1 MSILQSFTFQ
11 ELKNLLPN
19 RAKDSHKGNF
29 GKVLICAGSPGMG
42 GAGILASE
50 ASLFCGSGLVT
61 LVTDTSNVSSSLLR
75 NPEVMITGVDMVE
88 GVNIDLKIKDH
99 NVILYGPGIA
109 NTAFAKTILDK
120 ILKSANN
127 SKIILDAGALH
138 IAASSKS
145 LIKKS
150 NKTILMTPHPGEAA
164 ILLNISIEEV
174 QRDRL
179 SAAKQI
185 ADTYGA
191 SIVILKGM
199 GTVVFDSKNNKS
211 FISSCGGPELAT
223 GGTGDVLAGVLTALL
238 AQSLDIRNASLV
250 AVAVHSEAGLK
261 FKEEIGEI
269 GLNASSLIPIIR
281 QLINR

>member
-75 NPEVMITGVDMVE
+75 NPEVMTTGIDMVE

-109 NTAFAKTILDK
+109 NTAFAKAILDK

-127 SKIILDAGALH
+127 SKIILDAGALN

-199 GTVVFDSKNNKS
+199 GTVVFDSTNNKS
-211 FISSCGGPELAT
+211 FICACGGPELAT
-223 GGTGDVLAGVLTALL
+223 GGTGDVLAGVLTARL
-238 AQSLDIRNASLV
+238 AQDLDIRNASII

-281 QLINR
+281 QLLNQ

>member
-61 LVTDTSNVSSSLLR
+61 LVTDTSNVSPSLLR
-75 NPEVMITGVDMVE
+75 NPEVMAIGVDMVE
-88 GVNIDLKIKDH
+88 GVDIDLKIKDH
-99 NVILYGPGIA
+99 SVILYGPGIA

-120 ILKSANN
+120 ILRSVNN

-179 SAAKQI
+179 SAAMQI

-211 FISSCGGPELAT
+211 FISSCGGPELAS

-238 AQSLDIRNASLV
+238 AQGLDIRNASLI

-281 QLINR
+281 QLLNQ

>member
-127 SKIILDAGALH
+127 SIIILDAGALH

-238 AQSLDIRNASLV
+238 AQSLDIRNASLI

-281 QLINR
+281 QLLNQ

>member
-75 NPEVMITGVDMVE
+75 NPEVMTTGVDMDE

-120 ILKSANN
+120 ILRSVNN

-179 SAAKQI
+179 SAAMQI

-211 FISSCGGPELAT
+211 FISSCGGPELAS

-238 AQSLDIRNASLV
+238 AQGLDIRNASLI

-281 QLINR
+281 QLLNQ

>member
-211 FISSCGGPELAT
+211 FVSSCGGPELAT

-238 AQSLDIRNASLV
+238 AQSLDIRNASLI

-281 QLINR
+281 QLLNQ

>member
-75 NPEVMITGVDMVE
+75 NPEVMTTGVDMDE

-109 NTAFAKTILDK
+109 NTAFAKTILGK

-211 FISSCGGPELAT
+211 FISSCGGPELAS

-238 AQSLDIRNASLV
+238 AQGLDIRNASLI

>member
-211 FISSCGGPELAT
+211 FVSSCGGPELAT

-238 AQSLDIRNASLV
+238 AQGLDIRNASII

>member
-75 NPEVMITGVDMVE
+75 NPEVMTTGVDMVE

-109 NTAFAKTILDK
+109 NTACAKTILDK

-199 GTVVFDSKNNKS
+199 DTVVFDSKNNKS
-211 FISSCGGPELAT
+211 FINSCGGPELAT

-238 AQSLDIRNASLV
+238 AQGLDIRNASII

>member
-211 FISSCGGPELAT
+211 FVSSCGGPELAT

-281 QLINR
+281 QLLNQ

>member
-75 NPEVMITGVDMVE
+75 NPEVMTTGIDMVE
-88 GVNIDLKIKDH
+88 GVDIDLKIKDH

-109 NTAFAKTILDK
+109 NTAFAKTILGK

-211 FISSCGGPELAT
+211 FISSCGGPELAS

-238 AQSLDIRNASLV
+238 AQGLDIRNASLI

>member
-75 NPEVMITGVDMVE
+75 NPEVMTTGIDMVE

-199 GTVVFDSKNNKS
+199 GTMVFDSKNNKS

-238 AQSLDIRNASLV
+238 AQGLDIRNASLI

-281 QLINR
+281 QLLNQ

>member
-150 NKTILMTPHPGEAA
+150 NKTILMTPHPGEAD

-238 AQSLDIRNASLV
+238 AQSLDIRNASLI

-281 QLINR
+281 QLLNQ

>member
-75 NPEVMITGVDMVE
+75 NPEVMTTGVDMDK
-88 GVNIDLKIKDH
+88 GVNIDLKIKEH

-109 NTAFAKTILDK
+109 NTAYAKTILDK
-120 ILKSANN
+120 ILKSVNN

-238 AQSLDIRNASLV
+238 AQGLDIRNASII

>member
-238 AQSLDIRNASLV
+238 AQSLDIRNAGLI
-250 AVAVHSEAGLK
+250 AVAVHAEAGLK

-281 QLINR
+281 QLLNQ

>member
-61 LVTDTSNVSSSLLR
+61 LVTDTSNVSPSLLR

-238 AQSLDIRNASLV
+238 AQSLDIRNASLI

-281 QLINR
+281 QLLNQ

>member
-199 GTVVFDSKNNKS
+199 GTVIFDSKNNKS

-238 AQSLDIRNASLV
+238 AQSLDIRNASLI

-281 QLINR
+281 QLLNQ

>member
-61 LVTDTSNVSSSLLR
+61 LVTDTSNVSPSLLR
-75 NPEVMITGVDMVE
+75 NPEVMAIGVDMVE
-88 GVNIDLKIKDH
+88 GVDIDLKIKDH
-99 NVILYGPGIA
+99 SVILYGPGIA

-238 AQSLDIRNASLV
+238 AQSLDIRNASLI

-281 QLINR
+281 QLLNQ

>member
-75 NPEVMITGVDMVE
+75 NPEVMTTGVDMVE

-199 GTVVFDSKNNKS
+199 GTMVFDSKNNKS

-238 AQSLDIRNASLV
+238 AQGLDIRNASII

>member
-238 AQSLDIRNASLV
+238 AQSLDIRNASLI

-281 QLINR
+281 QLLNQ

>member
-75 NPEVMITGVDMVE
+75 NPEVMTMGVDMVE

-99 NVILYGPGIA
+99 GVILYGPGIA

-199 GTVVFDSKNNKS
+199 GTVVFDSKDNKS

-238 AQSLDIRNASLV
+238 AQGLDIRNASII

>member
-75 NPEVMITGVDMVE
+75 NPEVMTTGIDMVE

-120 ILKSANN
+120 ILKSVNN

-179 SAAKQI
+179 SAAMQI

-211 FISSCGGPELAT
+211 FISSCGGPELAS

-238 AQSLDIRNASLV
+238 AQGLDIRNASLI

>member
-75 NPEVMITGVDMVE
+75 NPEVMTTGIDMVE

-199 GTVVFDSKNNKS
+199 GTMVFDSKNNKS
-211 FISSCGGPELAT
+211 FISSCGGPELAS

-238 AQSLDIRNASLV
+238 AQGLDIRNASLI
-250 AVAVHSEAGLK
+250 AVAVHSQAGLK

>member
-120 ILKSANN
+120 ILRSVNN

-179 SAAKQI
+179 SAAMQI

-211 FISSCGGPELAT
+211 FISSCGGPELAS

-238 AQSLDIRNASLV
+238 AQGLDIRNASLI

-281 QLINR
+281 QLINQ

>member
-75 NPEVMITGVDMVE
+75 NPEVMTTGVDMVE

-199 GTVVFDSKNNKS
+199 GTMVFDSKNNKS

-238 AQSLDIRNASLV
+238 AQGLDIRNASII

-281 QLINR
+281 QLINL

>member
-61 LVTDTSNVSSSLLR
+61 LVTDTSNVSPSLLR
-75 NPEVMITGVDMVE
+75 NPEVMVE
-88 GVNIDLKIKDH
+88 GVDIDLKIKDH
-99 NVILYGPGIA
+99 SVILYGPGIA
-109 NTAFAKTILDK
+109 NTAFAKTILVK

-199 GTVVFDSKNNKS
+199 GTVVFDSTNNKS
-211 FISSCGGPELAT
+211 FICACGGPELAT

-238 AQSLDIRNASLV
+238 AQGLDIRNASII

-261 FKEEIGEI
+261 FKKEI
-269 GLNASSLIPIIR
+269 
-281 QLINR
+281 

>member
-109 NTAFAKTILDK
+109 NTAFANTILDK

-238 AQSLDIRNASLV
+238 AQSLDIRNASLI

-281 QLINR
+281 QLLNQ

>member
-61 LVTDTSNVSSSLLR
+61 LVTDTSNVSPSLLR
-75 NPEVMITGVDMVE
+75 NPEVMAIGVDMVE
-88 GVNIDLKIKDH
+88 GVDIDLKIKDH
-99 NVILYGPGIA
+99 SVILYGPGIA
-109 NTAFAKTILDK
+109 NTAFAKAILGK

-211 FISSCGGPELAT
+211 FISSCGGPELAS

-238 AQSLDIRNASLV
+238 AQGLDIRNASLI

-281 QLINR
+281 QLLNQ

>member
-75 NPEVMITGVDMVE
+75 NPEVMTTGVDMVE

-109 NTAFAKTILDK
+109 NTAFAKTILGK

-211 FISSCGGPELAT
+211 FISSCGGPELAS

-238 AQSLDIRNASLV
+238 AQGLDIRNASLI

-281 QLINR
+281 QLLNQ

>member
-61 LVTDTSNVSSSLLR
+61 LVTDTSNVSPSLLR
-75 NPEVMITGVDMVE
+75 NPEVMAIGVDMVE
-88 GVNIDLKIKDH
+88 GVDIDLKIKDH
-99 NVILYGPGIA
+99 SVILYGPGIA
-109 NTAFAKTILDK
+109 NTAFAKTILGK

-238 AQSLDIRNASLV
+238 AQGLDIRNASII

>member
-61 LVTDTSNVSSSLLR
+61 LVTDTSNVSPSLLR
-75 NPEVMITGVDMVE
+75 NPEVMAIGVDMVE
-88 GVNIDLKIKDH
+88 GVDIDLKIKDH
-99 NVILYGPGIA
+99 SVILYGPGIA
-109 NTAFAKTILDK
+109 NTAFAKTILGK

-185 ADTYGA
+185 ADTYEA

-199 GTVVFDSKNNKS
+199 GTVVFDSTNNKS
-211 FISSCGGPELAT
+211 FICACGGPELAT

-238 AQSLDIRNASLV
+238 AQGLDIRNASII

>member
-75 NPEVMITGVDMVE
+75 NPEVMTTGVDMDE

-109 NTAFAKTILDK
+109 NTAFAKTILGK

-199 GTVVFDSKNNKS
+199 GTMVFDSKNNKS

-238 AQSLDIRNASLV
+238 AQGLDIRNASII

>member
-75 NPEVMITGVDMVE
+75 NPEVMTTGVDMDE

-120 ILKSANN
+120 ILKSVNN

-179 SAAKQI
+179 SAAMQI

-211 FISSCGGPELAT
+211 FISSCGGPELAS

-238 AQSLDIRNASLV
+238 AQGLDIRNASLI

>member
-61 LVTDTSNVSSSLLR
+61 LVTDTSNVSPSLLR
-75 NPEVMITGVDMVE
+75 NPEVMAIGVDMVE
-88 GVNIDLKIKDH
+88 GVDIDLKIKNH
-99 NVILYGPGIA
+99 SVILYGPGIA
-109 NTAFAKTILDK
+109 NTAFAKTILGK

-211 FISSCGGPELAT
+211 FVSSCGGPELAT

-238 AQSLDIRNASLV
+238 AQGLDIRNASII

-261 FKEEIGEI
+261 FKKEIGEI

>member
-75 NPEVMITGVDMVE
+75 NPEVMTTGIDMVE

-109 NTAFAKTILDK
+109 NTAFAKTILGK

-211 FISSCGGPELAT
+211 FISSCGGPELAS

-238 AQSLDIRNASLV
+238 AQGLDIRNASLI

>member
-211 FISSCGGPELAT
+211 FVSSCGGPELAT

-238 AQSLDIRNASLV
+238 AQGLDIRNASII

-261 FKEEIGEI
+261 FKKEIGEI

-281 QLINR
+281 QLIN

>member
-42 GAGILASE
+42 VAGILASE

-238 AQSLDIRNASLV
+238 AQSLDIRNASLI

-281 QLINR
+281 QLLNQ

>member
-75 NPEVMITGVDMVE
+75 NPEVMTTGVDMNE
-88 GVNIDLKIKDH
+88 GVNIDLKIKEH

-120 ILKSANN
+120 ILRSVNN

-199 GTVVFDSKNNKS
+199 GTMVFDSKNNKS
-211 FISSCGGPELAT
+211 FISSCGGPELAS

-238 AQSLDIRNASLV
+238 AQGLDIRNASLI

-281 QLINR
+281 QLLNQ